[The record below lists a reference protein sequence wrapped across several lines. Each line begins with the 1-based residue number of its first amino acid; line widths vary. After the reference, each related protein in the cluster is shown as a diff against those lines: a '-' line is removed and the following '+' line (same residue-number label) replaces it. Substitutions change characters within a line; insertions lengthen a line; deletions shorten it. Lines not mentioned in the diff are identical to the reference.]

1 MNRCKWC
8 CCIAIVIFSLA
19 VAVGAEAAYDHGGAD
34 TDSAKFLEVHP
45 EKAGTK
51 LDSCALCHTSGTYE
65 NAKGKLV
72 TLGSCQWCHH
82 AFGYDASGDIDD
94 TLNAYGQDYRD
105 NGATAASFA
114 AIDPLDSDGDGFTNA
129 EEIDALRFPGNA
141 GDDPTKVAAPFRV
154 YTLEE
159 LEKLPVHT
167 QFMLMNTTKSGD
179 FYVQYSGV
187 AIEDLLDDAGMLPL
201 AVGIR
206 AYAPDGFSQYHPLA
220 FDPDPQLYP
229 VLGAYPPADY
239 YYKDEA
245 DISVNLEYG
254 WCDYSSP
261 YSEGRVN
268 GDPIV
273 NENGLKLLLAYR
285 RDDSDLEPGV
295 LTEDNKLD
303 GEGPFRVVTPQKVP
317 SPPDQS
323 STYDGTSRPIWP
335 YDEEGDHNAGY
346 ATRSATMIQIDPLPE
361 GTTEIDTLEAGWEY
375 VDEGKIIVYGALDP
389 VPTIETKLAA
399 LYSSISS
406 QESGNYKHWIF
417 KYVMGFKIK
426 ALQKMI
432 RKGAYKGALNKL
444 EKILLART
452 DGCVEEGAPD
462 KNDWITDC
470 ELQKA
475 TYWSLHE
482 IIVLLK
488 IVA

>member
-1 MNRCKWC
+1 MNRRKWWW
-8 CCIAIVIFSLA
+8 CIASVIFLLA
-19 VAVGAEAAYDHGGAD
+19 VAAGAEAAYDHGGAD

-72 TLGSCQWCHH
+72 ALGSCQWCHH
-82 AFGYDASGDIDD
+82 AFGYDASGDIND
-94 TLNAYGQDYRD
+94 TLNAYGKDYRD
-105 NGATAASFA
+105 NGGTAASFA

-129 EEIDALRFPGNA
+129 EEIAALRFPGNA

-187 AIEDLLDDAGMLPL
+187 AMEDLLADAGMLPS
-201 AVGIR
+201 ATGIR

-229 VLGAYPPADY
+229 VLGTYPPADY
-239 YYKDEA
+239 FYSEEA
-245 DISVNLEYG
+245 DTRLNSVYG

-261 YSEGRVN
+261 YGEGRVN

-285 RDDSDLEPGV
+285 RDDSDLDPGV

-323 STYDGTSRPIWP
+323 STYAGAIDLIWP
-335 YDEEGDHNAGY
+335 YDEAVDHNAGF

-389 VPTIETKLAA
+389 VPTIETKLAE
-399 LYSSISS
+399 LYASISS
-406 QESGNYKHWIF
+406 QDTRNYKHWIF
-417 KYVMGFKIK
+417 KYVMDFKIK

-432 RKGAYKGALNKL
+432 RKGAYKGALNQL
-444 EKILLART
+444 EKILLTRT
-452 DGCVEEGAPD
+452 DGCVEKGAPD
-462 KNDWITDC
+462 RNDWITDC

-482 IIVLLK
+482 IMVLLK